1 MPIKG
6 TPLENLPTLKEE
18 DILRTVAF
26 FRYINPLANIRLAAG
41 RRLMKNDG
49 EEAFKGGAS
58 ATITGNMLTTSGS
71 TIASD
76 KALLT
81 SLGRDIVPEYLR
93 YAQPNTVKQ
102 NVNLLLIKDAGWR
115 SLLLYSYILFYSYYY

>member
-1 MPIKG
+1 MAISLAELGIESIPINAVMPIKG

-41 RRLMKNDG
+41 RRFMKNDG

-81 SLGRDIVPEYLR
+81 SLVRDIVPEYLR
-93 YAQPNTVKQ
+93 
-102 NVNLLLIKDAGWR
+102 
-115 SLLLYSYILFYSYYY
+115 

>member
-1 MPIKG
+1 MAISLAELGIESIPINALMPIKG

-26 FRYINPLANIRLAAG
+26 FRYINPLAN
-41 RRLMKNDG
+41 
-49 EEAFKGGAS
+49 
-58 ATITGNMLTTSGS
+58 

-76 KALLT
+76 KALLA

-93 YAQPNTVKQ
+93 
-102 NVNLLLIKDAGWR
+102 
-115 SLLLYSYILFYSYYY
+115 